1 MTFYTNTKSK
11 SKWTEFKVSETGQPN
26 NSNTNIPTGL
36 TLSKMAFFIISV
48 VGVFFIC
55 HYKWIPISIQKNVPL
70 KGSTCFEVASQIV
83 DLNQFCFILYV
94 LLWTRHICNVMLKNS
109 YQFLW
114 FKNYSIFLDEH
125 FSVLLIID
133 SSLSNLWTTGLYT
146 RA

>member
-1 MTFYTNTKSK
+1 MKLVNRTIQTPTFQRVSLFP
-11 SKWTEFKVSETGQPN
+11 KW
-26 NSNTNIPTGL
+26 L
-36 TLSKMAFFIISV
+36 FFIISV
-48 VGVFFIC
+48 VGFFFIW

-133 SSLSNLWTTGLYT
+133 SSLSNLWTTGLYS
-146 RA
+146 RAEVEWVEFLHLNK